1 MDATTRNWTEGETR
15 AIREQLDRILESEQ
29 FVGGERQCRFLRYI
43 VESTL
48 AGKSQLNQFAVGI
61 DVFDRDES
69 FDPSTEAIVRVEAGR
84 LRSKL
89 AEFYS
94 DTGASDPI
102 IIGLPKG
109 GYTAS
114 FEIRSIPAAE
124 AVNRVNNGP
133 ALRNG
138 LIGLL
143 LAVVIVGSVYVGF
156 LYSPSPSPGGTSQPD
171 ASESQALLANS
182 AIAILPF
189 ENMSDDAQQEYFS
202 DGITEDIITD
212 LSIVSG
218 LSVIARHSTFVYK
231 DRPVS
236 IEDVSQDLGVRYV
249 LEGSVRKFGNRIRI
263 TAQLIDASTGSH
275 LWADR
280 YDRDLQDVFLVQD
293 DVTRRIVN
301 ALQVTLTDLENQRL
315 GHKGTDSIGAYD
327 YYLRAQEQ
335 FYTFTAMGI
344 QNSIDLLTQSIDL
357 DPNYAEALAWKSR
370 ALVYVRIP
378 DHPEH

>member
-1 MDATTRNWTEGETR
+1 MDATTGNWTEGETR
-15 AIREQLDRILESEQ
+15 AIHEQLDRILGSEQ
-29 FVGGERQCRFLRYI
+29 FAGGERQCRFLRWI

-48 AGKSQLNQFAVGI
+48 AGKSSQLNQFAVGI
-61 DVFDRDES
+61 EVFDRDES

-89 AEFYS
+89 AEFYL

-114 FEIRSIPAAE
+114 FEIRSTPAAA
-124 AVNRVNNGP
+124 AVNSVNNGL

-156 LYSPSPSPGGTSQPD
+156 LYSPSPSPSGTSQPD
-171 ASESQALLANS
+171 ASESQANDSTDQRTDRRPSSLANP

-218 LSVIARHSTFVYK
+218 LTVIAKHSTFVYK
-231 DRPVS
+231 DRSVS
-236 IEDVSQDLGVRYV
+236 IKDVGQELGVRYV
-249 LEGSVRKFGNRIRI
+249 LEGSVRKVGNRIRI
-263 TAQLIDASTGSH
+263 TAQLIDASTDSH

-280 YDRDLQDVFLVQD
+280 YDRDLDLRDVFLVQD

-315 GHKGTDSIGAYD
+315 GHKGTDSIEAYD
-327 YYLRAQEQ
+327 YYLRA
-335 FYTFTAMGI
+335 
-344 QNSIDLLTQSIDL
+344 
-357 DPNYAEALAWKSR
+357 LAARGRS
-370 ALVYVRIP
+370 AVL
-378 DHPEH
+378 